1 MTFNSQ
7 SMCVSSELKQLPNLI
22 DLQRIAEVRQNV
34 GIRCHFVISITI
46 AGSQQ
51 DIEDQTVRKT
61 KWLRLQLTPAV
72 KRHVQR
78 QSWPPSHHRHT
89 TRPNI
94 FWESARDHEGSYIDI
109 FSPNRQC
116 KQPRRQYPPQNTIP
130 GRMVPLGAPYR
141 RRYGTELH
149 VLAAAFPP
157 DENRKTSG

>member
-78 QSWPPSHHRHT
+78 QSWPPSHSRHT
-89 TRPNI
+89 TQHF
-94 FWESARDHEGSYIDI
+94 FWICRRDHRVATWN
-109 FSPNRQC
+109 F
-116 KQPRRQYPPQNTIP
+116 QPQQTMQATPPPISSTEHHSRP
-130 GRMVPLGAPYR
+130 HGAPGCPLPASR
-141 RRYGTELH
+141 RH
-149 VLAAAFPP
+149 
-157 DENRKTSG
+157 